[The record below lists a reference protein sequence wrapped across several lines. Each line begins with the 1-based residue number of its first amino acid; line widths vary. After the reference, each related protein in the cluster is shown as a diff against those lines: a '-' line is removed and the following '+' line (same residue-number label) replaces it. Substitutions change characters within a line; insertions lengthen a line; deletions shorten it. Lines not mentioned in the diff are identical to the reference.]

1 MTGFSAEWLAM
12 REPVDAA
19 ARHPSMTGH
28 LSELLH
34 ARSVACFDLGCGT
47 GANVRYLAPLIAVPQ
62 RWVLV
67 DSDERHLQRTRELM
81 ADWSR
86 AVQLVHSIETRR
98 ADLAM
103 ELDQLGIEEDALVS
117 ASALLDL
124 VSADWLAQ
132 LLQRCSARHA
142 IVLFALSYDGSIEL
156 NPREPDDELICEL
169 VNRHQRTDKGFGPAL
184 GPAAVS
190 FACAHLEGLRYH
202 VRTSRSDWVLDGS
215 HAPMQEYLLRGWVQ
229 AAIEMAASQKKRCER
244 WLTTRL
250 DYLQRGRSFMRVGH
264 QDVLG
269 WPSAGA
275 VSERWWPRG
284 DGQHA

>member
-19 ARHPSMTGH
+19 ARHPSITQR
-28 LSELLH
+28 LSDLLH
-34 ARSVACFDLGCGT
+34 TGSGASCVDLGCGT
-47 GANVRYLAPLIAVPQ
+47 GANMRYLSPLIAGPQ

-67 DSDERHLQRTRELM
+67 DSDEAHLQRARELM
-81 ADWSR
+81 AEWGGES
-86 AVQLVHSIETRR
+86 QPVHSLETRR
-98 ADLAM
+98 VDLARD
-103 ELDQLGIEEDALVS
+103 LDQLRVEEGALVT
-117 ASALLDL
+117 AAALLDL

-156 NPREPDDELICEL
+156 DPREPDDELICEL

-190 FACAHLEGLRYH
+190 FACAQLEDLHYQ
-202 VRTSRSDWVLDGS
+202 VQTSRSDWVLDGS
-215 HAPMQEYLLRGWVQ
+215 HAPMQECLLRGWVE
-229 AAIEMAASQKKRCER
+229 AAVEMAPSQKERCEG

-250 DYLQRGRSFMRVGH
+250 GYLQRGRSFMRVGH
-264 QDVLG
+264 QDVIG
-269 WPSAGA
+269 WPVTGAG
-275 VSERWWPRG
+275 SER
-284 DGQHA
+284 